1 MHTSPSHTFTIED
14 DSELG
19 RALDSFPREPIVI
32 VRGMRRFRLVSDT
45 SAETSDIWAIY
56 DPERVRVALAK
67 VAGTL
72 PPEEGDRLK
81 EAIGLHPCHRT
92 TSKGRVARS

>member
-1 MHTSPSHTFTIED
+1 MRASHSHTIAIDD

-32 VRGMRRFRLVSDT
+32 VRGMRRFRLVSET
-45 SAETSDIWAIY
+45 AAETSDIWANY
-56 DPERVRVALAK
+56 DPERVRVALEK

-72 PPEEGDRLK
+72 TPEEGDRLK
-81 EAIGLHPCHRT
+81 EAIYR
-92 TSKGRVARS
+92 AREEGTRPPDRP